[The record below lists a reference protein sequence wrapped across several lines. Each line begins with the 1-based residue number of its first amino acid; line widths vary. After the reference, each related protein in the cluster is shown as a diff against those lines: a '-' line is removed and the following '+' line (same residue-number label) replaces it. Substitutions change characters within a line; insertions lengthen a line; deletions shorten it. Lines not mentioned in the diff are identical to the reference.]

1 MRKIHFLIPFLLLIA
16 SCAVIIT
23 PGGGPKDSSPPFV
36 VEYQPDSAATNFN
49 AKRIIIRFNEYVQLT
64 DLNNQLIV
72 SPQLNEQ
79 PDVTI
84 RKKEIVIDMP
94 DSLLPNTTYTISF
107 GSAIKDITENN
118 VLDNFRYVFSTGP
131 AIDSLT
137 VSGNVKNASSLTG
150 EKNVLVMLY
159 RSTGDSVPYK
169 ERPYYFTKTR
179 PDGSFRINN
188 LKAGTYKAFA
198 LDDKNQ
204 NYMYDNS
211 DERIAFSDSL
221 IVLQNNLDSLSL
233 KMFRELPSKQK
244 RVAVNQISVGHISL
258 VYARPISQFQIST
271 NLSEEEKKNLYIQKS
286 ANNDSIDLWLGTVT
300 SDSLEI
306 TVRDG
311 TSFTDSVE
319 LELEHP
325 GKKKTNSG
333 RGGGNAEARKLRI
346 ATNIAGSQ
354 FPLGKTLQVNSTIPV
369 KELNKDLI
377 LLLRGKDTLKAGLTI
392 SDNRHAIYISN
403 TFMEDSSYTL
413 LLKPGAVTDWFGQKS
428 DTLLQKFHI
437 PAASEYGTLKV
448 SLNGIP
454 KGNYILQLLNE
465 KGNLI
470 QDSLIQGETT
480 ISFKYINSGNFL
492 LKLISDENKNGK
504 WDTGNYLQHQ
514 QAENVRYYTK
524 PIKMRTGWDMD
535 VEWNFK

>member
-1 MRKIHFLIPFLLLIA
+1 MRKFHFLIPFLLLIA

-23 PGGGPKDSSPPFV
+23 PGGGPKDASPPFV

-49 AKRIIIRFNEYVQLT
+49 AKRIIIRFNEYVQLS

-72 SPQLNEQ
+72 SPQLSEQ

-107 GSAIKDITENN
+107 GSAIKDITEGN

-131 AIDSLT
+131 AIDSLS
-137 VSGNVKNASSLTG
+137 VSGKLKNASTLNG

-169 ERPYYFTKTR
+169 ERPYYFTKTK

-204 NYMYDNS
+204 NYLYDNT

-221 IVLQNNLDSLSL
+221 INLQSNIDSISL
-233 KMFRELPSKQK
+233 RLFRELPPKQK
-244 RVAVNQISVGHISL
+244 RMAANQISVGHLSL
-258 VYARPISQFQIST
+258 VYARPISQLQITTS
-271 NLSEEEKKNLYIQKS
+271 LSAEEKKNLFIEKS
-286 ANNDSIDLWLGTVT
+286 ANNDSINLWLGTVT
-300 SDSLEI
+300 SDSVTIL
-306 TVRDG
+306 VRDG
-311 TSFTDSVE
+311 NAFADSVQ

-325 GKKKTNSG
+325 GKKKNSG
-333 RGGGNAEARKLRI
+333 RGGGNADARKLQLNS
-346 ATNIAGSQ
+346 NISGSQ
-354 FPLGKTLQVNSTIPV
+354 FPPGKNLRVNSTIPI
-369 KELNKDLI
+369 KELNKDLVV
-377 LLLRGKDTLKAGLTI
+377 LLRGKDTLKTALTI
-392 SDNRHAIYISN
+392 SENRHSILFSN
-403 TFMEDSSYTL
+403 SFQEDSSYTL
-413 LLKPGAVTDWFGQKS
+413 LLKPGAITDWFGQKS
-428 DTLLQKFHI
+428 DTLLQKFHV
-437 PAASEYGTLKV
+437 PATSEYGTLKV
-448 SLNGIP
+448 ALNGIP
-454 KGNYILQLLNE
+454 KGNYVLQLLNE

-470 QDSLIQGETT
+470 QDTLIDGQST
-480 ISFKYINSGNFL
+480 IAFHYISSGNFL

-514 QAENVRYYTK
+514 QPEIVRYYTK
-524 PIKMRTGWDMD
+524 PIRMRTGWDMD